1 MNKTKIFMLLC
12 FVVSGLIGGLTVA
25 DFLEFEDVRLR
36 VGIVVGYAIFNTIAI
51 YVSVA
56 IWQSMVKWLRS

>member
-12 FVVSGLIGGLTVA
+12 FVVSGLMGGLTVA
-25 DFLEFEDVRLR
+25 EFFEIEDVRVI
-36 VGIVVGYAIFNTIAI
+36 VGIVVGYAIFNTIAV

-56 IWQSMVKWLRS
+56 MWQSMVKWLRS

>member
-1 MNKTKIFMLLC
+1 MNKTKIFTLLC

-25 DFLEFEDVRLR
+25 EFFEIEDVRAI
-36 VGIVVGYAIFNTIAI
+36 VGIVVGYAIFNTIAV

-56 IWQSMVKWLRS
+56 MWQSMVEWLRS

>member
-1 MNKTKIFMLLC
+1 MNKAKIFMLLC

-25 DFLEFEDVRLR
+25 DFFEIEDVRLI
-36 VGIVVGYAIFNTIAI
+36 VGIMVGYAIFNAIAV

-56 IWQSMVKWLRS
+56 MWQSMVKGLRS